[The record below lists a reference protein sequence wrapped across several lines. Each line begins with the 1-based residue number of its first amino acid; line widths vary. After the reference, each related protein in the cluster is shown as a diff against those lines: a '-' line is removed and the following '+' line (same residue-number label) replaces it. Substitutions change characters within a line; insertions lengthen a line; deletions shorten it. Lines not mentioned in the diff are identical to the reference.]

1 VKKDNRVTPVAG
13 ERNDARLRPVLQ
25 TVDAKEAE
33 IKEFRRKENMNLKP
47 VGLIHS
53 PYKTKKESPPQ
64 GREEICWIEVFEE
77 YKEGLKDIDGF
88 SHLML
93 LYWLHYSKNYSLLV
107 KTPWD
112 SEPHGVFAT
121 RSPNRPNALG
131 FSVVELIERKG
142 NKLKVKGLDALEGTP
157 LIDIKPYLPE
167 IDAKA
172 NVRVG
177 WVKETDFSNVYGRSL
192 KGLKNVQ

>member
-1 VKKDNRVTPVAG
+1 MVK
-13 ERNDARLRPVLQ
+13 
-25 TVDAKEAE
+25 
-33 IKEFRRKENMNLKP
+33 I
-47 VGLIHS
+47 
-53 PYKTKKESPPQ
+53 
-64 GREEICWIEVFEE
+64 
-77 YKEGLKDIDGF
+77 
-88 SHLML
+88 
-93 LYWLHYSKNYSLLV
+93 YSLLV

-131 FSVVELIERKG
+131 FSVVELIEREG
-142 NKLKVKGLDALEGTP
+142 NKLKVKGLDALEGTS

-177 WVKETDFSNVYGRSL
+177 WVKETDFSKVYG
-192 KGLKNVQ
+192 KGLKESKHVQ

>member
-1 VKKDNRVTPVAG
+1 MK
-13 ERNDARLRPVLQ
+13 
-25 TVDAKEAE
+25 
-33 IKEFRRKENMNLKP
+33 
-47 VGLIHS
+47 LIPIGIVHS
-53 PYKTKKESPPQ
+53 PYKNRKECPPQ
-64 GREEICWIEVFEE
+64 GREEICWIEVFEQ

-88 SHLML
+88 SHLIL
-93 LYWLHYSKNYSLLV
+93 LYWLHSVKSYSLLV

-131 FSVVELIERKG
+131 FSVVELIEREG

-177 WVKETDFSNVYGRSL
+177 WVKETDFSKVYG
-192 KGLKNVQ
+192 KGLNGSKHVQ